1 MAEPLTKILT
11 TTPPRALVL
20 AEDPWVRFR
29 LKRELERAGCS
40 VRVLTQLRTGEPP
53 GKTPYDLVIAD
64 AALLPEGSRL
74 EALRALRAGS
84 PQPRF
89 VLLVGP
95 GEKALAEQARQ
106 SGFDLVLERTSRA
119 ESVAELVREILEPPR
134 PTLALPPVSA
144 PVHFDVLLELPGGE
158 RKRRAGSALAG
169 AMLQGLVLAVLVIVP
184 MAFTETLDVRELVNT
199 WVVAP
204 PPPPP
209 PPPPPAPATA
219 MQVRPKRV
227 TQMLAGKLVAPTVIP
242 KEIAQVVE
250 APELA
255 PGPGVVGGVPGGVP
269 GGQIGGVIGGVIGGI
284 PAAIPKPPPPTKP
297 IRVGGRV
304 TAPRL
309 IRRVEP
315 VYPALAR
322 QARIEGSVRIDAV
335 IDETGHV
342 VEMKVLSGHP
352 ILVKAA
358 LDAVQQWVYE
368 PTLLNDQAV
377 PVLLE
382 VTVNFVLAG
391 LR

>member
-1 MAEPLTKILT
+1 MAEPVTKILRT
-11 TTPPRALVL
+11 APPARALVL

-29 LKRELERAGCS
+29 LKRELERAGCT
-40 VRVLTQLRTGEPP
+40 VHVLTRLHTGEPLE
-53 GKTPYDLVIAD
+53 KTPYELVIAD
-64 AALLPEGSRL
+64 AALFPQGSRL

-84 PQPRF
+84 PKPRF
-89 VLLVGP
+89 VLLVRP
-95 GEKALAEQARQ
+95 GEKTLAEQARH
-106 SGFDLVLERTSRA
+106 SGFDLVLERTTRA
-119 ESVAELVREILEPPR
+119 ESLAELVREILEPPR
-134 PTLALPPVSA
+134 PTPALKPVSG
-144 PVHFDVLLELPGGE
+144 PVRFEVLLELPGGE

-169 AMLQGLVLAVLVIVP
+169 VVFQALVLAVLVIVP
-184 MAFTETLDVRELVNT
+184 MAFTETLDVRELVRT

-209 PPPPPAPATA
+209 PPPPPAPAV
-219 MQVRPKRV
+219 QVRPRRI

-242 KEIAQVVE
+242 KEIAQVLE
-250 APELA
+250 APELV
-255 PGPGVVGGVPGGVP
+255 PGVVGGVPGGIP

-284 PAAIPKPPPPTKP
+284 PTAIPKPVTPPKP

-304 TAPRL
+304 TAPRQ
-309 IRRVEP
+309 IRRVDP

-335 IDETGHV
+335 IDETGRV
-342 VEMKVLSGHP
+342 VETKVLSGHP

-377 PVLLE
+377 PVVLE

-391 LR
+391 LRP

>member
-1 MAEPLTKILT
+1 MADPLTKILT

-40 VRVLTQLRTGEPP
+40 VRVLTQLRTGEPAE
-53 GKTPYDLVIAD
+53 KTPYDLVIAD
-64 AALLPEGSRL
+64 AGLFPEGSRL

-89 VLLVGP
+89 VLLVPP
-95 GEKALAEQARQ
+95 GEKALAEQARH
-106 SGFDLVLERTSRA
+106 SGFDLVLERTTRA
-119 ESVAELVREILEPPR
+119 ESLAELVREILEPAR
-134 PTLALPPVSA
+134 PTPALKPVSA

-169 AMLQGLVLAVLVIVP
+169 AVLQALVLAVLVIVP
-184 MAFTETLDVRELVNT
+184 MAFTETLDVRELVRT

-204 PPPPP
+204 PPPSP

-219 MQVRPKRV
+219 VQVRPRRI

-242 KEIAQVVE
+242 KEIAQVIE
-250 APELA
+250 APELV
-255 PGPGVVGGVPGGVP
+255 PGVVGGVPGGIP

-284 PAAIPKPPPPTKP
+284 PTAIPKPVTPPKP

-304 TAPRL
+304 TAPRQ
-309 IRRVEP
+309 IRRVDP

-377 PVLLE
+377 PVVLE

-391 LR
+391 LH

>member
-1 MAEPLTKILT
+1 
-11 TTPPRALVL
+11 
-20 AEDPWVRFR
+20 
-29 LKRELERAGCS
+29 
-40 VRVLTQLRTGEPP
+40 
-53 GKTPYDLVIAD
+53 
-64 AALLPEGSRL
+64 
-74 EALRALRAGS
+74 
-84 PQPRF
+84 
-89 VLLVGP
+89 
-95 GEKALAEQARQ
+95 
-106 SGFDLVLERTSRA
+106 
-119 ESVAELVREILEPPR
+119 
-134 PTLALPPVSA
+134 
-144 PVHFDVLLELPGGE
+144 
-158 RKRRAGSALAG
+158 
-169 AMLQGLVLAVLVIVP
+169 
-184 MAFTETLDVRELVNT
+184 
-199 WVVAP
+199 
-204 PPPPP
+204 
-209 PPPPPAPATA
+209 
-219 MQVRPKRV
+219 
-227 TQMLAGKLVAPTVIP
+227 MLAGKLVAPTVIP
-242 KEIAQVVE
+242 KEIAQVLE

-255 PGPGVVGGVPGGVP
+255 PGLGVVGGVPGGIP

-284 PAAIPKPPPPTKP
+284 PTAVPKPVVAPQP

-322 QARIEGSVRIDAV
+322 QARIEGSIRIDAV